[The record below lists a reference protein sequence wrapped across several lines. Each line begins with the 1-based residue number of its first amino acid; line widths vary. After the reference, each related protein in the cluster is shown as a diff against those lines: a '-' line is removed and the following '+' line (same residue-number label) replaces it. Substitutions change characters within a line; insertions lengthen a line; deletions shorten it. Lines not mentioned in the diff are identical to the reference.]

1 MLIFCVPVREKTEV
15 EALNRENFRMGMRDG
30 IPIALGYFAVSFAF
44 GMTAVADGMRGMD
57 AVLISATNVTSAGQF
72 AGLGIILGDGSY
84 LEILLSQLVINLRYM
99 LMSFSLAQRMEPD
112 APLYKRLLMSFGVTD
127 EIFGIS
133 ITRPGYVRSD
143 FHLGAMAVAIPGW
156 VLGTATGAVM
166 GKLLPAM
173 ILSALSVAIY
183 GMFLAIIIPPM
194 EKDHS
199 ILGLV
204 LAAMS
209 LSAALAYGPE
219 LLEGALGLV
228 SGLLPRLSSGTSVI
242 IVTVF
247 AAALF
252 AWIRPLPQEEADA
265 DAAEE
270 DREKVPADSTGNGGE
285 KGRKK

>member
-1 MLIFCVPVREKTEV
+1 MIFCVPVREKTEV

-199 ILGLV
+199 LLGLV

-270 DREKVPADSTGNGGE
+270 DREKEPADSTGNGGE

>member
-1 MLIFCVPVREKTEV
+1 M
-15 EALNRENFRMGMRDG
+15 NRENFRMGMRDG

-57 AVLISATNVTSAGQF
+57 AVIISATNVTSAGQF

-133 ITRPGYVRSD
+133 ITRPGYVRPD

-199 ILGLV
+199 LLGLV

-270 DREKVPADSTGNGGE
+270 GREKVPADSTGNGGE

>member
-1 MLIFCVPVREKTEV
+1 MIFCVPVREKTEV

-57 AVLISATNVTSAGQF
+57 AVIISATNVTSAGQF

-133 ITRPGYVRSD
+133 ITRPGYVRPD

-199 ILGLV
+199 LLGLA

-228 SGLLPRLSSGTSVI
+228 SGLLPRLSSGTRVI

-265 DAAEE
+265 DAVEE
-270 DREKVPADSTGNGGE
+270 GREKVPADSTGDGGE